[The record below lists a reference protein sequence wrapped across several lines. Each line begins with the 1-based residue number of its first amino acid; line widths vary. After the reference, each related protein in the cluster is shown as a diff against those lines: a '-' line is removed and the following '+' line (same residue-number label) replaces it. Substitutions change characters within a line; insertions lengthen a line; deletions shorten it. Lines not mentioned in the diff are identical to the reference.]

1 LIKVSGGDFSSPYY
15 TFADENDNAISLH
28 DGSFPL
34 MRGRTYRFAD
44 YGISISHPFKV
55 RANGVDSA
63 TISGGSNGT
72 SYFDITI
79 ASDHSTS
86 AGDLYYICE
95 THSSMKAN
103 MSLMYRSVNE
113 SGESG
118 NGDYDFFYG
127 DVTLSVTGDFGTV
140 SAYCYYHGYMGGE
153 NIFTYTSS

>member
-1 LIKVSGGDFSSPYY
+1 
-15 TFADENDNAISLH
+15 
-28 DGSFPL
+28 

-44 YGISISHPFKV
+44 YGISSSHPFKV
-55 RANGVDSA
+55 YANGVDSA

-72 SYFDITI
+72 SYFDVTI
-79 ASDHSTS
+79 SSDHSTTS
-86 AGDLYYICE
+86 GDLYYICAA
-95 THSSMKAN
+95 HSQMKEN

-127 DVTLSVTGDFGTV
+127 DVTLSVTGDFSTV
-140 SAYCYYHGYMGGE
+140 SAYCYYHGYMGGA